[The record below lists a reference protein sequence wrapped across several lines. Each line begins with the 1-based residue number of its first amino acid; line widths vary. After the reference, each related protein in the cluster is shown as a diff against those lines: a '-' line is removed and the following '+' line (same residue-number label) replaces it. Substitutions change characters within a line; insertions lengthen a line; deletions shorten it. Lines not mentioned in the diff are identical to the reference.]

1 MRVLLTPAPI
11 ALPQPDQS
19 VFSEGQYL
27 NLRDVAR
34 RMDVLFDASPSP
46 QPPPPPPRRRED
58 SDSDY
63 SDED

>member
-1 MRVLLTPAPI
+1 MHILLTPAPA

-19 VFSEGQYL
+19 AFGGGQHL
-27 NLRDVAR
+27 NLQDVVQ

-46 QPPPPPPRRRED
+46 QPPPSPPRRRED